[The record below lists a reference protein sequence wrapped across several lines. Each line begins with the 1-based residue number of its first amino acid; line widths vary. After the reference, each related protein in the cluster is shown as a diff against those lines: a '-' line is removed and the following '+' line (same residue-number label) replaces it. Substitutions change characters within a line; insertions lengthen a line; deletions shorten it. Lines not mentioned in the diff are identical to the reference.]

1 MGVSEMILV
10 DIYIPS
16 LDKNYDFQVDENVS
30 INSLILE
37 ITEMIENETKSEKNR
52 EPEKFMLCSMDQ
64 KKILEKYYTLKECDI
79 RNGSKLLLV

>member
-1 MGVSEMILV
+1 MILV

-64 KKILEKYYTLKECDI
+64 KKILEKYRTLKECDI